1 MTRLMSP
8 LRQRPPRTPRCPSPC
23 VWPSSATTGMTLTRS
38 CVPWPSR
45 ARPRSPRWAS
55 TRRWPACLRRRVRSL
70 TTSISCSLRSR
81 TRPSTPFAS
90 IWSPR
95 PRSTWAT
102 TATCSRIPA
111 RPVSWFA
118 WSARCSMRRS
128 SSVSAPSTVLA
139 LRPAGSVPC
148 TAAMRVRA
156 RCRLRS
162 SSLQR
167 TLRLRSATA

>member
-1 MTRLMSP
+1 MSP
-8 LRQRPPRTPRCPSPC
+8 PRPRPPRTPRCPPPC
-23 VWPSSATTGMTLTRS
+23 VWPSSATTGMTSTRS

-55 TRRWPACLRRRVRSL
+55 THRWPACPRRRVRSL

-90 IWSPR
+90 IWSLR

-102 TATCSRIPA
+102 TATCSRTPVRPA
-111 RPVSWFA
+111 SWCA
-118 WSARCSMRRS
+118 WSVRCSTRRS
-128 SSVSAPSTVLA
+128 STAFAPSTAWA
-139 LRPAGSVPC
+139 LRPAASVPC
-148 TAAMRVRA
+148 TAAMPARA

-167 TLRLRSATA
+167 TLRLRSAMA